1 MWLNRKDY
9 EALVVKAATLAGEAN
24 NREKQEL
31 LFVDK
36 IGMLIASNKD
46 LSHRLA
52 IVEAKNIEL
61 QDLLAKQ
68 RVTQGNDSPSI
79 SMPIDGMFDEAPEDV
94 EQTIK
99 ELEQYGEQYLVAK
112 GRGDG

>member
-1 MWLNRKDY
+1 MFLKRKDY
-9 EALVVKAATLAGEAN
+9 DALVIKAATLAGESN
-24 NREKQEL
+24 SRERQEL
-31 LFVDK
+31 LLVDK

-68 RVTQGNDSPSI
+68 RVIQGNDSPSI
-79 SMPIDGMFDEAPEDV
+79 IIPTDGMFDEAPEDI
-94 EQTIK
+94 EQTLK
-99 ELEQYGEQYLVAK
+99 ELDQYGEQYLVAK

>member
-9 EALVVKAATLAGEAN
+9 ESLVVKAATLAGESRGFEK
-24 NREKQEL
+24 REL
-31 LFVDK
+31 MYVDK
-36 IGMLIASNKD
+36 IGSLGAANQE
-46 LSHRLA
+46 LSRRLA
-52 IVEAKNIEL
+52 IIEAKNIEL

-68 RVTQGNDSPSI
+68 RVTQGSDSPSI
-79 SMPIDGMFDEAPEDV
+79 TMPIDGMFDEAPEDV